1 MLGIFY
7 NKTETYIKSEKLYEV
22 LYRVE
27 GITMGNKVKF
37 NLKNVHAAKLTEKE
51 EGEVQNLNMAYQR
64 LFRELSVSV
73 WTQKENQS
81 VLCRWNRIFPFRD
94 KQWL

>member
-1 MLGIFY
+1 
-7 NKTETYIKSEKLYEV
+7 
-22 LYRVE
+22 
-27 GITMGNKVKF
+27 MGNKVKF

-51 EGEVQNLNMAYQR
+51 EGGSTKFEYGVPKAIPGACQYQFGR
-64 LFRELSVSV
+64 RRRI
-73 WTQKENQS
+73 QS

>member
-1 MLGIFY
+1 
-7 NKTETYIKSEKLYEV
+7 
-22 LYRVE
+22 
-27 GITMGNKVKF
+27 MGNKVKF

-73 WTQKENQS
+73 WTQKENPVRFMQMESYIS
-81 VLCRWNRIFPFRD
+81 VP
-94 KQWL
+94 